1 MNLDWTSADL
11 AFRDE
16 VRAFL
21 AAELTPEMRAATAK
35 MTSVYAPVAL
45 SLAWQAKLHARG
57 WAAPDWPQEAG
68 GTGWSPVQRY
78 IFTRELTEA
87 GAPPLS
93 PMGIGMCGPVLI
105 GYGTAEQQA
114 HWLPRML
121 NGDDL
126 WCQGY
131 SETESGSDL
140 ASLRMKAVRVSAPA
154 ADGGDHFV
162 CTGHKLWTTHGHE
175 ANMIFCLV
183 RTAQQAKPQQGI
195 TFLLIDMTA
204 PGVSVRPI
212 LSLSGEHIQ
221 NYITFDEVRVPAVN
235 VVGAVDDGWTVA
247 KYLMEFERGGSLYSP
262 SMRTRVARLHR
273 FLAEEGAGTNGLTRR
288 LSLILADIEALDA
301 FELQFMSSLSLGGA
315 PGVKA
320 SMLKVLGT
328 ELSQRLTEL
337 ELEGAGP
344 YASAW
349 QPHLT
354 TPGGDVP
361 GFDPPGD
368 NGGVG
373 TSYTAKAMPK
383 YLNDR
388 AGSIYAGSNEI
399 QRGILWQNLERSA
412 R

>member
-1 MNLDWTSADL
+1 MNLDWTPANL

-21 AAELTPEMRAATAK
+21 DAELSAEMRMATAK

-57 WAAPDWPQEAG
+57 WAAPAWPQEYG
-68 GTGWSPVQRY
+68 GTGWSQIQRY
-78 IFTRELTEA
+78 LFTRELTEA

-105 GYGTAEQQA
+105 GHGTPEQKA

-140 ASLRMKAVRVSAPA
+140 ASLRMKAVR
-154 ADGGDHFV
+154 DGDHFV

-183 RTAQQAKPQQGI
+183 RTSVLAKPQQGI

-212 LSLSGEHIQ
+212 LSLSGEHVQ
-221 NYITFDEVRVPAVN
+221 NHLTFDEVRVPAAN

-262 SMRTRVARLHR
+262 SLRVRMARLR
-273 FLAEEGAGTNGLTRR
+273 AWLAEQGLALPGLTRR
-288 LSLILADIEALDA
+288 LTELASDIEAMDA
-301 FELQFMSSLSLGGA
+301 TELQFMSRLSVGGTPGAMASL
-315 PGVKA
+315 
-320 SMLKVLGT
+320 LKVLGT

-337 ELEGAGP
+337 ELEAAGP
-344 YASAW
+344 YSAPW

-354 TPGGDVP
+354 VPGGDVP
-361 GFDPPGD
+361 GFTAPGD
-368 NGGVG
+368 NSGVG
-373 TSYTAKAMPK
+373 SSFTAKAMPK

-388 AGSIYAGSNEI
+388 AGSIYAGTNEI
-399 QRGILWQNLERSA
+399 QRGILWQNLERAA

>member
-16 VRAFL
+16 IRAFL
-21 AAELTPEMRAATAK
+21 SAELTPEMRAATAK

-57 WAAPDWPQEAG
+57 WAAPAWPQEYG
-68 GTGWSPVQRY
+68 GTGWNPVQCY
-78 IFTRELTEA
+78 IFARELAEA

-105 GYGTAEQQA
+105 GHGTPEQKA

-140 ASLRMKAVRVSAPA
+140 ASLRMKAVRE
-154 ADGGDHFV
+154 GDDYV

-183 RTAQQAKPQQGI
+183 RTSVLDKPQKGI
-195 TFLLIDMTA
+195 TFLLIDMKA

-212 LSLSGEHIQ
+212 LSLSGEHVQ
-221 NYITFDEVRVPAVN
+221 NHITFDEVRVPASN

-262 SMRTRVARLHR
+262 SMRTRVARLRR
-273 FLAEEGAGTNGLTRR
+273 FLTEEGAETGGMTRR
-288 LSLILADIEALDA
+288 LSLIMADIEALDA
-301 FELQFMSSLSLGGA
+301 FELQFMSSLSIGGA

-337 ELEGAGP
+337 ELEGAGT

-388 AGSIYAGSNEI
+388 AGSIYAGTNEI

>member
-1 MNLDWTSADL
+1 MNLKWTPADL

-16 VRAFL
+16 VRAFV
-21 AAELTPEMRAATAK
+21 AAELTPEMRMATAK
-35 MTSVYAPVAL
+35 MTSVYAPIEL
-45 SLAWQAKLHARG
+45 SLAWQAKLHVRR
-57 WAAPDWPQEAG
+57 WAAPAWPQEYG
-68 GTGWSPVQRY
+68 GTGWSHMQRY
-78 IFTRELTEA
+78 IFTREMAEA

-93 PMGIGMCGPVLI
+93 PMGIGMCGPMLI
-105 GYGTAEQQA
+105 GHGTPEQKGY
-114 HWLPRML
+114 WLPRML
-121 NGDDL
+121 NGNDL

-140 ASLRMKAVRVSAPA
+140 ATLQMKAER
-154 ADGGDHFV
+154 DGDHFV
-162 CTGHKLWTTHGHE
+162 CTGHKLWTTHGHK

-183 RTAQQAKPQQGI
+183 RTSQLDKPQKGI

-212 LSLSGEHIQ
+212 LSLSGEHVQ
-221 NYITFDEVRVPAVN
+221 NHITFDEVRVPVSN

-247 KYLMEFERGGSLYSP
+247 KYLMEFERGGSVYSP
-262 SMRTRVARLHR
+262 NMRTRVARLQR
-273 FLAEEGAGTNGLTRR
+273 FLTDDGAGSSGMTRR
-288 LSLILADIEALDA
+288 LSLIMADIEALDA
-301 FELQFMSSLSLGGA
+301 FELQFMSSLSVGGA

-320 SMLKVLGT
+320 SMLKVIGT

-349 QPHLT
+349 QPHLA

-368 NGGVG
+368 NSGVG

-388 AGSIYAGSNEI
+388 AGSIYAGTNEI
-399 QRGILWQNLERSA
+399 QRGILWQSMERGS

>member
-1 MNLDWTSADL
+1 MNLAWTSAEL

-16 VRAFL
+16 VRGFL
-21 AAELTPEMRAATAK
+21 AAELSPEMRAATAR

-45 SLAWQAKLHARG
+45 SLAWQTKLHARG
-57 WAAPDWPQEAG
+57 WAAPAWPREHG
-68 GTGWSPVQRY
+68 GPGWTAVQRY
-78 IFTRELTEA
+78 IFSRELAEA

-105 GYGTAEQQA
+105 GHGTPEQQA

-121 NGDDL
+121 SGDDF

-140 ASLRMKAVRVSAPA
+140 ASLRMKAVP
-154 ADGGDHFV
+154 DGDHFV
-162 CTGHKLWTTHGHE
+162 CTGHKLWTTHAHE

-183 RTAQQAKPQQGI
+183 RTSVLAKPQQGI

-204 PGVSVRPI
+204 PGVNVRPI
-212 LSLSGEHIQ
+212 LSLSGEHVQ
-221 NYITFDEVRVPAVN
+221 NYITFDNVRVPAAN

-262 SMRTRVARLHR
+262 GLRVRMARLHR
-273 FLAEEGAGTNGLTRR
+273 L
-288 LSLILADIEALDA
+288 LADENAATSGLIRRMSLLTTEIETLDA
-301 FELQFMSSLSLGGA
+301 FELQFMMSLAVGGA

-344 YASAW
+344 YAAAW

-361 GFDPPGD
+361 GFAAPGD
-368 NGGVG
+368 NLGVG
-373 TSYTAKAMPK
+373 TSHTAKAFPK

-399 QRGILWQNLERSA
+399 QRGILWQHLERSA

>member
-1 MNLDWTSADL
+1 MDLNLTPADL
-11 AFRDE
+11 AFRAE

-21 AAELTPEMRAATAK
+21 TAELTPEMRAATAK

-45 SLAWQAKLHARG
+45 SLAWQAKLHKRG
-57 WAAPDWPQEAG
+57 WAAPAWPPQYG
-68 GTGWSPVQRY
+68 GTGWSHVQRY

-105 GYGTAEQQA
+105 GRGTTEQKA
-114 HWLPRML
+114 YWLPRML
-121 NGDDL
+121 TGEDL

-131 SETESGSDL
+131 SETEAGSDL
-140 ASLRMKAVRVSAPA
+140 ASLRMKAVQE
-154 ADGGDHFV
+154 GEHFV

-183 RTAQQAKPQQGI
+183 RTAVLAKPQQGI

-204 PGVSVRPI
+204 PGIRLRPI
-212 LSLSGEHIQ
+212 LSLSGEHVQ
-221 NYITFDEVRVPAVN
+221 NHITFDAVRVPATN
-235 VVGAVDDGWTVA
+235 VVGAVDDGWSVA
-247 KYLMEFERGGSLYSP
+247 KYLMQFERGGSLYSP
-262 SMRTRVARLHR
+262 GLRVRVARLR
-273 FLAEEGAGTNGLTRR
+273 AFLGDAGAGSSGLIRR
-288 LSLILADIEALDA
+288 ITLIMADIEALDA
-301 FELQFMSSLSLGGA
+301 FELQFMSSLAVGGA
-315 PGVKA
+315 PGIKA

-328 ELSQRLTEL
+328 ELSQHLTEL
-337 ELEGAGP
+337 ELEAAGP
-344 YASAW
+344 YAAAW

-354 TPGGDVP
+354 TAGGAVP
-361 GFDPPGD
+361 GFKAPGD
-368 NGGVG
+368 DAGVG

-388 AGSIYAGSNEI
+388 AGSIYAGTNEI
-399 QRGILWQNLERSA
+399 QRGILWQNLERDL

>member
-1 MNLDWTSADL
+1 MNLDWTPADL
-11 AFRDE
+11 AFRDD
-16 VRAFL
+16 VRAFI
-21 AAELTPEMRAATAK
+21 AAELTPEMRSATAK
-35 MTSVYAPVAL
+35 MTSVYAPVEL

-57 WAAPDWPQEAG
+57 WAAPAWPKEYG
-68 GTGWSPVQRY
+68 GTGWSQVQRY
-78 IFTRELTEA
+78 IFTREMAEA

-105 GYGTAEQQA
+105 GHGTPEQKA
-114 HWLPRML
+114 YWLPRML

-140 ASLRMKAVRVSAPA
+140 ASLRMKAVR
-154 ADGGDHFV
+154 DGDDFV
-162 CTGHKLWTTHGHE
+162 CTGHKLWTTHGHK

-183 RTAQQAKPQQGI
+183 RTSVLDKPQKGI
-195 TFLLIDMTA
+195 TFLLIDMSA

-212 LSLSGEHIQ
+212 LSLSGEHVQ
-221 NYITFDEVRVPAVN
+221 NHITFDEVRVPVAN

-247 KYLMEFERGGSLYSP
+247 KYLMEFERGGSVYSP
-262 SMRTRVARLHR
+262 SMPKRVARLQR
-273 FLAEEGAGTNGLTRR
+273 YLAEEGAGSSGMTRR
-288 LSLILADIEALDA
+288 LSLIMADIEALDA
-301 FELQFMSSLSLGGA
+301 FELQFMSSLSIGGA

-320 SMLKVLGT
+320 SMLKVIGT

-337 ELEGAGP
+337 ELEGAGT
-344 YASAW
+344 YAAAW

-368 NGGVG
+368 NSGVG

-388 AGSIYAGSNEI
+388 AGSIYAGTNEI
-399 QRGILWQNLERSA
+399 QRGILWQSMERSA

>member
-1 MNLDWTSADL
+1 MNFDWTPADL

-21 AAELTPEMRAATAK
+21 DAELSAEMRAATAK
-35 MTSVYAPVAL
+35 MTSVYAPVEL

-57 WAAPDWPQEAG
+57 WAAPAWPREYG

-78 IFTRELTEA
+78 LFTRELAEA

-105 GYGTAEQQA
+105 GHGTPAQKA

-121 NGDDL
+121 AGDDL

-140 ASLRMKAVRVSAPA
+140 ASLRMKAVRVNAPA
-154 ADGGDHFV
+154 EDGGDHFV

-175 ANMIFCLV
+175 ANMIFALV
-183 RTAQQAKPQQGI
+183 RTSSLDKPQQGI
-195 TFLLIDMTA
+195 TFLLMDMTA

-212 LSLSGEHIQ
+212 LSLSGEHVQ
-221 NYITFDEVRVPAVN
+221 NHLTFDEVRVPVAN
-235 VVGAVDDGWTVA
+235 VVGAIDDGWTVA

-262 SMRTRVARLHR
+262 SLRVRVARLRAHLAQQGER
-273 FLAEEGAGTNGLTRR
+273 LPGLSRRLAE
-288 LSLILADIEALDA
+288 LASDIEAMDA
-301 FELQFMSSLSLGGA
+301 TELQFMSRLSLGGT
-315 PGVKA
+315 PGAMA
-320 SMLKVLGT
+320 SLLKVLGT

-337 ELEGAGP
+337 ELEAAGP
-344 YASAW
+344 YSAAW

-354 TPGGDVP
+354 VPGGDVP
-361 GFDPPGD
+361 DFDPPGD
-368 NGGVG
+368 NSGVG
-373 TSYTAKAMPK
+373 NSYTAKAMPK

-388 AGSIYAGSNEI
+388 AGSIYAGTNEI
-399 QRGILWQNLERSA
+399 QRGILWQNLERQA

>member
-1 MNLDWTSADL
+1 MNLDWSPEDR

-16 VRAFL
+16 IRAFID
-21 AAELTPEMRAATAK
+21 AELTPEMRAATAR
-35 MTSVYAPVAL
+35 MTSVYAPVEL
-45 SLAWQAKLHARG
+45 SMPWQAKLHARG
-57 WAAPDWPQEAG
+57 WAAPAWPREYG
-68 GTGWSPVQRY
+68 GPGWSQVQRY
-78 IFTRELTEA
+78 IFAREMAEA

-105 GYGTAEQQA
+105 GHGTPEQKA

-140 ASLRMKAVRVSAPA
+140 ASLRMKAVR
-154 ADGGDHFV
+154 DGDHFV
-162 CTGHKLWTTHGHE
+162 CTGHKLWTTHGHK

-183 RTAQQAKPQQGI
+183 RTSVLDKPQKGI
-195 TFLLIDMTA
+195 TFLLIDMKA

-212 LSLSGEHIQ
+212 LSLSGEHVQ
-221 NYITFDEVRVPAVN
+221 NHITFDEVRVPIEN
-235 VVGAVDDGWTVA
+235 VVGEVDDGWTVA
-247 KYLMEFERGGSLYSP
+247 KYLMEFERGGSVYSP
-262 SMRTRVARLHR
+262 SMRTRVDRLR
-273 FLAEEGAGTNGLTRR
+273 QFLREEGAETPGMSRR
-288 LSLILADIEALDA
+288 LSLIMTDIEALDA
-301 FELQFMSSLSLGGA
+301 FELQFMSSLSTGGA

-337 ELEGAGP
+337 ELEGAGL

-361 GFDPPGD
+361 GFVAPGD
-368 NGGVG
+368 NSGVG
-373 TSYTAKAMPK
+373 SSYTAKAVPK

-388 AGSIYAGSNEI
+388 AGSIYAGTNEI
-399 QRGILWQNLERSA
+399 QRGILWQAMERSS